1 MLMSRCWMISSPA
14 RLCAG
19 REVGEGRKGG
29 RIGSSAADMHM
40 HAPTPSATAKP
51 HAGVQAPAGPSRRD
65 VSRPLQRGRR
75 TGAHMM
81 MSKRARVS
89 VRTSRRGAHHAPA
102 QQRIGMAGVLRYQV
116 VARAPG
122 GRVIRR
128 AGRGREG
135 REARHKVRSRCY
147 KGVLRGG
154 GGRHHIVRTPKQPS
168 GVRTPRR
175 GRRRG
180 SAGRGRRRLG
190 GCPLCIRST
199 GAGGLLVNCGPGSA
213 VRETAP
219 RASLQR
225 AAAVASS
232 RLLLSRARI
241 SRQARHAAVAMRT
254 KLGPHKLH

>member
-1 MLMSRCWMISSPA
+1 
-14 RLCAG
+14 
-19 REVGEGRKGG
+19 
-29 RIGSSAADMHM
+29 MHM
-40 HAPTPSATAKP
+40 HTPTPSATAKP
-51 HAGVQAPAGPSRRD
+51 HAGVQAPARRSRRY

-75 TGAHMM
+75 TGAL
-81 MSKRARVS
+81 STRARVS

-180 SAGRGRRRLG
+180 SAGRERRRLG

-199 GAGGLLVNCGPGSA
+199 GAGGLLVNRGPGSA

-232 RLLLSRARI
+232 RLFLSRARI